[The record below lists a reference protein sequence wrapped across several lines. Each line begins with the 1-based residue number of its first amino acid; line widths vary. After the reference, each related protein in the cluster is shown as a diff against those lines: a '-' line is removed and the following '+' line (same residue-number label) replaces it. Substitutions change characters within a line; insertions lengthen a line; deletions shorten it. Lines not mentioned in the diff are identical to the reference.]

1 MKTKN
6 IGYVITEVTMES
18 SDAEVVG
25 KTKSGKPIV
34 EVILQDM
41 NVDNRNGRYYADKD
55 LVPELTSARMQE
67 LISSGNMKGEN
78 GHPMSSDIKRQST
91 IDPNNV
97 CFKILKLWVDGN
109 DIKAWVTGTN
119 NQKGQEFIAD
129 ILDGEKPSFSLRAL
143 GTIENKNGHAYVKNI
158 KIITWDRV
166 IYPSHKRAYMQKFV
180 TEGTDMATYENGNKV
195 FVDEDYKGTL
205 IPITNDDVVEKI
217 KQESGSID
225 SLLNRFDTLYESMSI
240 TSDKKNVQL
249 IDKFGEMT
257 IVNLHSHV
265 RDSIMDYCYKK

>member
-78 GHPMSSDIKRQST
+78 GHPISKDNLLLILITFVLKFLNYGWMEM
-91 IDPNNV
+91 
-97 CFKILKLWVDGN
+97 ILKHGL
-109 DIKAWVTGTN
+109 
-119 NQKGQEFIAD
+119 QE
-129 ILDGEKPSFSLRAL
+129 LTTK
-143 GTIENKNGHAYVKNI
+143 KVKNLLQ
-158 KIITWDRV
+158 
-166 IYPSHKRAYMQKFV
+166 IYWTGKNHH
-180 TEGTDMATYENGNKV
+180 
-195 FVDEDYKGTL
+195 
-205 IPITNDDVVEKI
+205 
-217 KQESGSID
+217 
-225 SLLNRFDTLYESMSI
+225 SL
-240 TSDKKNVQL
+240 
-249 IDKFGEMT
+249 
-257 IVNLHSHV
+257 
-265 RDSIMDYCYKK
+265 

>member
-1 MKTKN
+1 MNTKN
-6 IGYVITEVTMES
+6 IGYVITETTMEA
-18 SDAEVVG
+18 SDVTISG
-25 KTKSGKPIV
+25 KTSSGKPIA

-41 NVDNRNGRYYADKD
+41 NVDNRNGRFYSDKD
-55 LVPELTSARMQE
+55 LVPELTSQRMKE

-119 NQKGQEFIAD
+119 NQLGDEFNRD
-129 ILDGEKPSFSLRAL
+129 LLDGEKPSFSLRAL
-143 GTIENKNGHAYVKNI
+143 GTIENKNGHAYVRNI

-166 IYPSHKRAYMQKFV
+166 IYPSHKRAYTQKLV
-180 TEGTDMATYENGNKV
+180 SESMNYENGNKV
-195 FVDEDYKGTL
+195 FVDKNYKGTL
-205 IPITNDDVVEKI
+205 IPITNKQVIEKI

-225 SLLNRFDTLYESMSI
+225 SLLNRFDTLYESMI
-240 TSDKKNVQL
+240 LTPDKKNVQL
-249 IDKFGEMT
+249 IDKFGNIE
-257 IVNLHSHV
+257 IVNLESHV